1 MRVAAKE
8 WTENRAS
15 AVKLVRSVRSELPVG
30 TVSRVIQDQRES
42 PEKSQS
48 MELTGRVE
56 NPEKL
61 EKKARKELADQL
73 ANLAIA
79 ENVEFRASEDDAE
92 LRECQAATDRK
103 EKPDTWTLT

>member
-1 MRVAAKE
+1 MKAAVKE

-15 AVKLVRSVRSELPVG
+15 EVQWVPSVQSELQVA
-30 TVSRVIQDQRES
+30 TVNRVTLVQKAS
-42 PEKSQS
+42 PESSQS
-48 MELTGRVE
+48 MELTGREE

-61 EKKARKELADQL
+61 EKKARKVSADQL
-73 ANLAIA
+73 ANLAAA

-103 EKPDTWTLT
+103 EKRDTWTLP